1 MGLLVKEARDWA
13 CLEGESQVLMVADV
27 WVVMMVQ

>member
-13 CLEGESQVLMVADV
+13 CLEESQVLMVADV